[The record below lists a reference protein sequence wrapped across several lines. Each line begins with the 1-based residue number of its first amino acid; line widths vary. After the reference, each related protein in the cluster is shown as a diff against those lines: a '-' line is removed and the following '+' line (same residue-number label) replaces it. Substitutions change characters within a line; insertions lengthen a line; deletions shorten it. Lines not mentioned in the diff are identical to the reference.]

1 MAPLVTE
8 RDQEMELLRGGD
20 SGAWEVVINRYQVAL
35 SQYLYNM
42 VKDKELARD
51 LTQDTFLKAY
61 QALQRINGNLNLKSW
76 LYRIATNGAIDVIR
90 RRRLLSWIPW
100 REEVATSW
108 QMANTC
114 EATVVQ
120 RELVRH
126 ALNKIPGECRAV
138 LLLHDNE
145 GFGCQEIG
153 QLLGISVVTAKRRL
167 ARARVLFREAYKKSD
182 MPKAGKRR

>member
-8 RDQEMELLRGGD
+8 GDQEMELLRGG
-20 SGAWEVVINRYQVAL
+20 SSEAWEVVINRYQMAL

-42 VKDKELARD
+42 IKDKELARD

-76 LYRIATNGAIDVIR
+76 LYRIATNSAIDVIR

-100 REEVATSW
+100 REELATSG

-114 EATVVQ
+114 EATIVQ
-120 RELVRH
+120 RELVRD
-126 ALNKIPGECRAV
+126 ALNKIPGEYRAV
-138 LLLHDNE
+138 LLLHDND

-153 QLLGISVVTAKRRL
+153 QMLSISVVTAKRRL
-167 ARARVLFREAYKKSD
+167 AQARVLFRQAYKKSD
-182 MPKAGKRR
+182 TQKVGQRR